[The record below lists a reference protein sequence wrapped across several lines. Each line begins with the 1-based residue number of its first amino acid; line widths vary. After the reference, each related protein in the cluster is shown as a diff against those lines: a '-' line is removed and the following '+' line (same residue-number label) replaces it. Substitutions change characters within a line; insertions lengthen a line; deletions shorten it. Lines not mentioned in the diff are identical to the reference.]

1 MKKKGMV
8 NFFCKREKK
17 KLLSAT
23 NRSSIIITRRFK
35 RNNKFGYQYT
45 LYTLPK
51 KYRRLSHTITWY
63 LRSFI
68 FFIKILISKSRK
80 SKNLYIYVIIKNNLY
95 KKDKITPKILAF
107 FSKSKPTAQLFL
119 LGVSIFIV
127 HKKIKITLYKSL
139 LTNLWKKSNPLK
151 KIKSLSKPG
160 QMKFSSKNKSVILL
174 SQWTVFYVSMC
185 TANSIVFIFC
195 IIIKINKTKS
205 YRSITKK
212 PE

>member
-1 MKKKGMV
+1 MV

-51 KYRRLSHTITWY
+51 KYKRLPHTITWY

-80 SKNLYIYVIIKNNLY
+80 SKNIYIYVIIKNNLY
-95 KKDKITPKILAF
+95 KKDKITPEILAF
-107 FSKSKPTAQLFL
+107 FF
-119 LGVSIFIV
+119 
-127 HKKIKITLYKSL
+127 
-139 LTNLWKKSNPLK
+139 
-151 KIKSLSKPG
+151 
-160 QMKFSSKNKSVILL
+160 
-174 SQWTVFYVSMC
+174 
-185 TANSIVFIFC
+185 
-195 IIIKINKTKS
+195 
-205 YRSITKK
+205 
-212 PE
+212 